1 MMERKAPILFL
12 LFSDVLIANGNAGE
26 QPVAYSI
33 FSVSFGC
40 LTVPAIL
47 TFEERLH
54 LNVFFPSKVYI
65 NLKACTSKLPN
76 KISTLWAVVGF
87 QIRIESLLRNSS
99 TYRGSTEDP
108 GLLLHLEVHEKLKNK
123 YVRIEEGAI
132 MQDYIRA
139 KFDVEQKYVL

>member
-1 MMERKAPILFL
+1 MF
-12 LFSDVLIANGNAGE
+12 
-26 QPVAYSI
+26 
-33 FSVSFGC
+33 
-40 LTVPAIL
+40 
-47 TFEERLH
+47 
-54 LNVFFPSKVYI
+54 FFPSKVYI

-76 KISTLWAVVGF
+76 KISTL
-87 QIRIESLLRNSS
+87 IRIESLLRNSS

-139 KFDVEQKYVL
+139 KFDVEQNYVV

>member
-47 TFEERLH
+47 TFKERLH
-54 LNVFFPSKVYI
+54 LSVFFPI
-65 NLKACTSKLPN
+65 
-76 KISTLWAVVGF
+76 
-87 QIRIESLLRNSS
+87 
-99 TYRGSTEDP
+99 
-108 GLLLHLEVHEKLKNK
+108 
-123 YVRIEEGAI
+123 
-132 MQDYIRA
+132 
-139 KFDVEQKYVL
+139 

>member
-1 MMERKAPILFL
+1 MF
-12 LFSDVLIANGNAGE
+12 
-26 QPVAYSI
+26 
-33 FSVSFGC
+33 
-40 LTVPAIL
+40 
-47 TFEERLH
+47 
-54 LNVFFPSKVYI
+54 FFPSKVYI

-87 QIRIESLLRNSS
+87 QIRIESLLWNSS

-139 KFDVEQKYVL
+139 KFDVEQKYVLKKKAKTTYGFEQREYIFCSEGNSD